1 MHLKHSFR
9 YTCDDWSSILAGVCN
24 IADLVKS
31 IEAHAKKSVPP
42 IFDKE
47 TTAKRAYQYAGD
59 AFEVFVEYF
68 IKSHG
73 ASSEVGITN
82 YEPLAQLGNTDK
94 DTGVDGTGIGTN
106 EKPATVQCKFKTN
119 RTAILSANEDH
130 LCNFAWASV
139 KKYGVDLNDNN
150 NMLIIS
156 TGQELASFTAHEMLM
171 DSVRFLGY
179 HELSKMLDNNFV
191 FWEGFKTAT
200 MQILPGD
207 NC

>member
-9 YTCDDWSSILAGVCN
+9 YTCKDWQSILAGVCN
-24 IADLVKS
+24 IKDLIQS

-47 TTAKRAYQYAGD
+47 TTAKLAYKYAGD
-59 AFEVFVEYF
+59 AFEVFVEYL

-73 ASSEVGITN
+73 MSSEIGITQ
-82 YEPLAQLGNTDK
+82 YEPLTQLGNTDK

-106 EKPATVQCKFKTN
+106 GKPATVQCKFKSN
-119 RTAILSANEDH
+119 RTAILTANDDH

-139 KKYGVDLNDNN
+139 KKYGVDLADDQ
-150 NMLIIS
+150 NMLIVS
-156 TGQELASFTAHEMLM
+156 TGQELAAFTAHDMLM
-171 DSVRFLGY
+171 DSVRFIGY
-179 HELSKMLDNNFV
+179 RELVKMLDNNFA
-191 FWEGFKTAT
+191 FWEGFKAAT
-200 MQILPGD
+200 MPIIAGD